1 MVQRGEV
8 LVVFHGNGGNLSH
21 RGRTMLDASERLGV
35 SVLVFDYPGYGKTP
49 GKPVG
54 CLPSWRSNDMVVI
67 DDNTVVFRDTA
78 RRVYRNDFR
87 GGACS
92 QLGNGFYT
100 LVTKSTG
107 SGLCSGDLAQVV
119 DVKSGFT
126 VGSCVIGDFV
136 PYEGPRN

>member
-1 MVQRGEV
+1 MRG
-8 LVVFHGNGGNLSH
+8 LTIALI
-21 RGRTMLDASERLGV
+21 ASALAGCTTAPEPMTRSAEDEAL
-35 SVLVFDYPGYGKTP
+35 LNKLLAGKTP